1 MRACERGRHGR
12 RYRRANVRIWT
23 AAIVAAAGACA
34 AAAQP
39 STTTRGGAASSRP
52 VWPDVAL
59 QRSCDEAMRR
69 LHERT
74 GRKLAGQVA
83 APFVVAGDLPIEG
96 LNRIVRQT
104 IEPAAAALW
113 SKYFEKRPGKPITI
127 LLFAKD
133 DSYRRW
139 ANELFGD
146 KSPPHF
152 GYYRHDARTMVMNI
166 GTGTGTLVHEMV
178 HALAEPD
185 FRDMPDWFSEGLASL
200 YEQCTLAGGDIRG
213 LVNWRLPALQEAAR
227 AGRMRS
233 LRSLMTS
240 DDFHGEQEGLNY
252 AQARYFCLYLQSLG
266 RLEEFYRTFRRD
278 READPRGV
286 RSVERV
292 LEGRGVDEIDR
303 AFRAW
308 VVTLEAE

>member
-1 MRACERGRHGR
+1 
-12 RYRRANVRIWT
+12 
-23 AAIVAAAGACA
+23 
-34 AAAQP
+34 
-39 STTTRGGAASSRP
+39 
-52 VWPDVAL
+52 
-59 QRSCDEAMRR
+59 MRR

-74 GRKLAGQVA
+74 GRKLAGRVA
-83 APFVVAGDLPIEG
+83 VPFVVGGDLSSEE

-146 KSPPHF
+146 TSPPHF

-185 FRDMPDWFSEGLASL
+185 FPDMPDWFSEGLASL

-213 LVNWRLPALQEAAR
+213 LVNWRLPALQEAVR
-227 AGRMRS
+227 AGRLRS
-233 LRSLMTS
+233 LRSLMTG
-240 DDFHGEQEGLNY
+240 DDFHGAREGSNY

-266 RLEEFYRTFRRD
+266 RLEEYYHVFRQD

-286 RSVERV
+286 RSVEQV
-292 LEGRGVDEIDR
+292 LDGRSLDEIDG
-303 AFRAW
+303 AYRAW
-308 VVTLEAE
+308 VSTLKPE